1 MLSGA
6 GLGLTKKADFNP
18 YRKPMHYFREMTLE
32 EKNEVIK
39 NDPAFAHVIC
49 RCEIVT
55 EGEIREAIRTNPK
68 PSDVDGIKR
77 RTRASMGRCQ
87 GGFCTPY
94 IIDILAEELGV
105 DYTEVTKFGQGSVIN
120 LGRTKG
126 EI

>member
-1 MLSGA
+1 
-6 GLGLTKKADFNP
+6 
-18 YRKPMHYFREMTLE
+18 MTLE

-39 NDPAFAHVIC
+39 NDPAFAHVVC
-49 RCEIVT
+49 RCEVVS

-68 PSDVDGIKR
+68 PSDVDGVKR

-105 DYTEVTKFGQGSVIN
+105 DYTEVTKFGGGSVIN

-126 EI
+126 ED